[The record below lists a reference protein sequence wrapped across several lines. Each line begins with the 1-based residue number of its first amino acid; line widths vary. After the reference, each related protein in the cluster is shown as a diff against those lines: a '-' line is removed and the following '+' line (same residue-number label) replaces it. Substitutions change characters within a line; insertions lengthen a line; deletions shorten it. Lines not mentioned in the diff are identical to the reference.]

1 MTSWDIF
8 FISYQENNCEENW
21 QRVRSL
27 HPNAKR
33 IHGVKGIDKVHLI
46 CEQLSTT
53 EFFWTID
60 GDNRLDRSLEYTATI
75 DTDLVMFKAVD
86 PFDGEPTLLGGV
98 KLWRTGSI
106 INRDMSKADFSL
118 NATKTKKVVDVTLST
133 VLHNS
138 TPYDAWKTA
147 FRHCVKLMTVIFR
160 SRPNARNL
168 DSYINRW
175 ADTKHSQELNANWA
189 YLGYLDAREYAD
201 QFDNQLEELNKINDY
216 TWLENYFREKH
227 GTS

>member
-1 MTSWDIF
+1 MTTWDIF

-21 QRVRSL
+21 QRVQDL

-33 IHGVKGIDKVHLI
+33 IHGIKGIDRVHLV
-46 CEQLSTT
+46 CEDLSTT

-60 GDNRLDRSLEYTATI
+60 GDNWLDCQLEYKDTI
-75 DTDLVMFKAVD
+75 DTDLVMFKAID

-98 KLWRTGSI
+98 KLWRKGSI
-106 INRDMSKADFSL
+106 VNRDMSKADFSL
-118 NATKTKKVVDVTLST
+118 NATKSKKIVEATLST
-133 VLHNS
+133 VMHNS

-160 SRPNARNL
+160 SRPNAKNL
-168 DSYINRW
+168 DTYIQRW
-175 ADTKHSQELNANWA
+175 SLTRNSQALNANWA
-189 YLGYLDAREYAD
+189 YVGYMDAREYAD
-201 QFDNQLEELNKINDY
+201 QFDNNLEELNKINDY
-216 TWLENYFREKH
+216 TWLENFYREKH